1 MDKFK
6 ELVADLLEYDQLS
19 ELDMYIPMKNIDEWD
34 SLTLLGFIAMI
45 ENEFSIQINV
55 PNLNIDLSFNDFYN
69 KYLISI

>member
-19 ELDMYIPMKNIDEWD
+19 ELDMCIPMKDIDEWD

-45 ENEFSIQINV
+45 ENEYSIQINV

-69 KYLISI
+69 KYLVSI

>member
-19 ELDMYIPMKNIDEWD
+19 ELDMYIPIKDIDEWD

-45 ENEFSIQINV
+45 ENEYSIQINV

-69 KYLISI
+69 KYLVSI